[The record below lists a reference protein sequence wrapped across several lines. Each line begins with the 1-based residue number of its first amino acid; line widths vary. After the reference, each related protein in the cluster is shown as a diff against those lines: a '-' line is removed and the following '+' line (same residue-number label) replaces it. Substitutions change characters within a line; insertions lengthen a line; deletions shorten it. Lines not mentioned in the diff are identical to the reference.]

1 MKRRKRKKVTA
12 MGLAV
17 VMAATVPMQVF
28 ATEGVEENTQV
39 NEQVNEQ
46 ADVTGSAVGEQT
58 EGFSFQFDAT
68 TGIAAVTGYTGV
80 DTAIVIPAQTVKGGI
95 TYKVTSVAERAFYN
109 NDSIISVI
117 FEGGIKNIGNSAF
130 EHCDSLQKV
139 ELCDSIE
146 SMGEGV
152 FSGCSQLKEVRL
164 SAGLKQISNQA
175 FFDCK
180 NLKEIQIPDAV
191 ELINSWSFDNCTS
204 LEKVVFSSSSMC
216 KTIGNSAFEG
226 CTTLKNVTLSPLTES
241 IHARAFYGC
250 SNISSIVIPR
260 RVSYIGTETFKN
272 CTSLSELQFETPSA
286 LKKIGSQAFYNCN
299 FSKVELPEG
308 LEEIAEN
315 DMYYGCDCGKVFFEN
330 PIQKLVLPR
339 TLKQMGWNDSI
350 VSNDDQKVVVIKSN
364 IWIQSFGKNTEIYG
378 LLNSRVQQGAQ
389 EYGYSFFPIDAPS
402 GLKVKDMNN
411 NTVKLSWN
419 AVTAVSKYKILR
431 SSAENGVYQEIGQV
445 QGTEYIDK
453 TVGNTKHYYKICLTY
468 TDCLGETV
476 DGLESNVGYVKDL
489 KEAVIDKIPDADYT
503 GGAVTPGV
511 TVRYKGKVLKNGQD
525 YTVSYKNNVN
535 FGTAKVTVTAL
546 SSSEYCGM
554 KETGF
559 LIKVKTP
566 TVTNVENTAS
576 GINIKWG
583 KVTGAEQYY
592 IYRKAE
598 NGKWSKIATVGS
610 SKDSYC
616 DTSVH
621 SGTRYSYSV
630 AAYANGWTSPYDAS
644 GKTLRY
650 LAQPALNSVE
660 NVSSGATIKWKK
672 VKGAAGYR
680 IYRKK
685 GSSAW
690 QYVAAVSGENTKTY
704 TDKKVKSKNGE
715 TYFYTVCAYN
725 GNDKGTYHRTGK
737 KIIRLTAPAL
747 NNPVNKAAKKLEVK
761 WKKNNKAAGYQVQYS
776 TSKKFSGAKTLNIKS
791 KNTTKK
797 TISKLKKNKKYYIR
811 IRSYKKSGKTTYYS
825 NWSSKKSKK
834 ITK

>member
-68 TGIAAVTGYTGV
+68 TGTAAVTGYTGV

-109 NDSIISVI
+109 NYSIISVI

-146 SMGEGV
+146 SMGEDV

-164 SAGLKQISNQA
+164 SAGLKQISNRA
-175 FFDCK
+175 FSGCK

-191 ELINSWSFDNCTS
+191 ELINSWSFNNCTS
-204 LEKVVFSSSSMC
+204 LEKVVFSNSSMC
-216 KTIGNSAFEG
+216 KKIGSQAFVR
-226 CTTLKNVTLSPLTES
+226 CTALKNIMLSPLTER
-241 IHARAFYGC
+241 INEKAFYEC

-260 RVSYIGTETFKN
+260 RVSYIGEQAFEN

-286 LKKIGSQAFYNCN
+286 LKQIGNSAFCNCN
-299 FSKVELPEG
+299 LRKVELPEG
-308 LEEIAEN
+308 LEEIAPEQATWT
-315 DMYYGCDCGKVFFEN
+315 GRTFFNN

-339 TLKQMGWNDSI
+339 TLKYITAFGTTGI
-350 VSNDDQKVVVIKSN
+350 VSNDEQKVVVIKSN
-364 IWIQSFGKNTEIYG
+364 IRINSFGKNTEIYG
-378 LLNSRVQQGAQ
+378 LLNSQVQQGAQ
-389 EYGYSFFPIDAPS
+389 NYGYSFFPIDAPS

-419 AVTAVSKYKILR
+419 AVTAVAKYKILR

-453 TVGNTKHYYKICLTY
+453 TAGNTKHYYKVCLTY
-468 TDCLGETV
+468 TDWLGETV

-511 TVRYKGKVLKNGQD
+511 TVRYKGKVLKSGQD

-535 FGTAKVTVTAL
+535 LGTAKVTVTAL

-576 GINIKWG
+576 GTNIKWG
-583 KVTGAEQYY
+583 KVIGAEQYY